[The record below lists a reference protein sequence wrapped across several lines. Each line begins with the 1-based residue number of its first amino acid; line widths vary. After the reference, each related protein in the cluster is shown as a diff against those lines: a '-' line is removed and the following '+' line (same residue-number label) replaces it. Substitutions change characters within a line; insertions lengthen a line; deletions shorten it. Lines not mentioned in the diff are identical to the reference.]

1 VTFSFD
7 HVPVVCVELD
17 ATGRF
22 LRETIGA
29 TEIRRNEA
37 IRNWEFELDG
47 VRIFVRECREVEP
60 LSDAVIRREGVDHL
74 GFAVADID
82 AAIATLSGAGCV
94 VTQSRTQVRAGL
106 VTAVLMGPGGMLV
119 ELLQRG

>member
-1 VTFSFD
+1 VKFSFD
-7 HVPVVCVELD
+7 HVHIVCAELE

-22 LRETIGA
+22 LSETIGA

-37 IRNWEFELDG
+37 IRNWEYELDG
-47 VRIFVRECREVEP
+47 VRIFVRESRGDEP
-60 LSDAVIRREGVDHL
+60 LADAVIRREGVDHL

-82 AAIATLSGAGCV
+82 AAIARLSGAGCFL
-94 VTQSRTQVRAGL
+94 TQPKTQVRADL
-106 VTAVLMGPGGMLV
+106 ATAFLMGPGGVLV